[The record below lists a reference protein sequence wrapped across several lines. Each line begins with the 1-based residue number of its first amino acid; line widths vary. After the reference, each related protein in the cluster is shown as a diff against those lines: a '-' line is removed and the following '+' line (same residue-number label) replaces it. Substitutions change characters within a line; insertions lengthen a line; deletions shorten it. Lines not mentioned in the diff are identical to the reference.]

1 MFDVEFTMTV
11 SDIAFIF
18 DISNRMNLSVE
29 STKSFIKDI
38 VTHNDFA
45 CLLWWFGNVKSV
57 CTPVELTRYM
67 ELAHIDPNCIES
79 VS

>member
-1 MFDVEFTMTV
+1 MFDIEFTMTV
-11 SDIAFIF
+11 SDIEFIL

-29 STKSFIKDI
+29 STKAFIKDI
-38 VTHNDFA
+38 VTHNEFA

-57 CTPVELTRYM
+57 CTPDELNRYM

>member
-1 MFDVEFTMTV
+1 MFDIEFTMKV
-11 SDIAFIF
+11 SDMEFIL

-29 STKSFIKDI
+29 SIKSFIKDI
-38 VTHNDFA
+38 VTHNEFA

-57 CTPVELTRYM
+57 CTPAELNRYM
-67 ELAHIDPNCIES
+67 GLAHIDPNCIES

>member
-1 MFDVEFTMTV
+1 MNNMEFTMNL
-11 SDIAFIF
+11 SDMQFIL

-29 STKSFIKDI
+29 RTKAFIEDI

-57 CTPVELTRYM
+57 CTPDELNRYM